1 MIKLSLSKMAV
12 GFGGLALAL
21 TAGAGVASAQPN
33 LDSAVNTTC
42 SYQQL
47 EAAANAADPSM
58 ASKLSSDPM
67 LQAGVRQFL
76 AAPPAQRQMMAQQIA
91 SMPANQPYLGLYQQ
105 IFDTCQNF

>member
-1 MIKLSLSKMAV
+1 MIKVSLSKIAV

-21 TAGAGVASAQPN
+21 TAGSGIASAQPN

-42 SYQQL
+42 SYAQL

-58 ASKLSSDPM
+58 ASKLASNPM
-67 LQAGVRQFL
+67 LQSGIRQFL
-76 AAPPAQRQMMAQQIA
+76 AAPRAQRQMMAQRIA

>member
-1 MIKLSLSKMAV
+1 MMKASFSTMAV

-21 TAGAGVASAQPN
+21 TAGAGIASAQPN

-42 SYQQL
+42 SYAQL
-47 EAAANAADPSM
+47 EAAANAADPR
-58 ASKLSSDPM
+58 AAAVLSDPM
-67 LQAGVRQFL
+67 TSAGVHQFL
-76 AAPPAQRQMMAQQIA
+76 AAPPAQRRLMAQQIA

>member
-1 MIKLSLSKMAV
+1 MIKVTANKMIV

-42 SYQQL
+42 SYEQL
-47 EAAANAADPSM
+47 EAAANAADPSI
-58 ASKLSSDPM
+58 ASKLSDPM
-67 LQAGVRQFL
+67 LQSGIRQFL
-76 AAPPAQRQMMAQQIA
+76 AAPVGQRQLMAQQIA